1 MASQQPL
8 DASHLLPLTD
18 LAFNILVALTD
29 RDLHGYAPIKEL
41 RIATLVFGI
50 VPALQSRY
58 GWSRA
63 ARLVLLFFVRTLLN
77 NLPLAVDHV
86 VRHWGAG
93 RGRELTVGVPRA
105 RL

>member
-29 RDLHGYAPIKEL
+29 RELHGYALIKEL

-50 VPALQSRY
+50 VPALQSLRLE
-58 GWSRA
+58 SRGSIGTA
-63 ARLVLLFFVRTLLN
+63 FLRPGPT
-77 NLPLAVDHV
+77 
-86 VRHWGAG
+86 
-93 RGRELTVGVPRA
+93 E
-105 RL
+105 

>member
-29 RDLHGYAPIKEL
+29 RELHGYALIKEY
-41 RIATLVFGI
+41 A
-50 VPALQSRY
+50 SRPWSSGLCRRCSCY

-93 RGRELTVGVPRA
+93 RGRELTGGVPRA

>member
-29 RDLHGYAPIKEL
+29 RELHGYALIKEL

-50 VPALQSRY
+50 VPALQSLRLE
-58 GWSRA
+58 SRGSIVTA
-63 ARLVLLFFVRTLLN
+63 FLRPDPT
-77 NLPLAVDHV
+77 
-86 VRHWGAG
+86 
-93 RGRELTVGVPRA
+93 E
-105 RL
+105 

>member
-29 RDLHGYAPIKEL
+29 RELHGYALIKEL

-50 VPALQSRY
+50 VPALQSLRLESG
-58 GWSRA
+58 GWIGTAFLRPGP
-63 ARLVLLFFVRTLLN
+63 T
-77 NLPLAVDHV
+77 D
-86 VRHWGAG
+86 
-93 RGRELTVGVPRA
+93 
-105 RL
+105 